1 MQLIIKPHPWEIGKN
16 KLDAYNQVLR
26 KYKAGK
32 IIKKEMKL
40 YDILPYADAAVTQ
53 TSTVGLEAMLF
64 QKPVLIGKSAGTR
77 RYPYYH
83 SLGEFVF
90 EDPQALAQELIRIC
104 ESPAAYQKAEQA
116 RRAFVAANYPV
127 QDSLAALC
135 QVLQEKTGVSFRRV
149 DPS

>member
-1 MQLIIKPHPWEIGKN
+1 ME
-16 KLDAYNQVLR
+16 
-26 KYKAGK
+26 
-32 IIKKEMKL
+32 L
-40 YDILPYADAAVTQ
+40 YDILPYVDAAVTQ

-104 ESPAAYQKAEQA
+104 ESPAAYQKRN
-116 RRAFVAANYPV
+116 RRA
-127 QDSLAALC
+127 
-135 QVLQEKTGVSFRRV
+135 VLLSPRTTRYRIRLPLYAKCFRKNRSQLQTG
-149 DPS
+149 